1 MFHNSGKTKGIGFY
15 RIPVVVTN
23 QGEKAEELSRERR
36 ERWIAAISRDDITSK
51 DVLSN
56 ERVCGRHFVSGQS
69 AKPWD
74 KYNVDWVPTL
84 NLGKTKYQQENHDIK
99 EARAKRAKERRKRSL
114 ERQEREAAEKRKK
127 IDVSGLPVRDMDFS
141 DPKEGSSKE
150 IDSSEDIFDHDC
162 AFQDHTCSTLV
173 DSSTQTQVDVS
184 EAMTQTEEFEYLF
197 KESYKPIDRDF
208 FDSDEK
214 VRFYSGL
221 PSMDILMTVLDF
233 VSPHIKRRTQTLS
246 LFQEMII
253 VLMKL
258 RLNIP
263 YQDLAYHFQV

>member
-1 MFHNSGKTKGIGFY
+1 M
-15 RIPVVVTN
+15 
-23 QGEKAEELSRERR
+23 
-36 ERWIAAISRDDITSK
+36 
-51 DVLSN
+51 
-56 ERVCGRHFVSGQS
+56 SGQS

-114 ERQEREAAEKRKK
+114 ERQEREAAKKRKK
-127 IDVSGLPVRDMDFS
+127 IDVSGLPVRDVDFS

-197 KESYKPIDRDF
+197 KESYKPIDQDF
-208 FDSDEK
+208 F
-214 VRFYSGL
+214 
-221 PSMDILMTVLDF
+221 
-233 VSPHIKRRTQTLS
+233 
-246 LFQEMII
+246 
-253 VLMKL
+253 
-258 RLNIP
+258 
-263 YQDLAYHFQV
+263 

>member
-1 MFHNSGKTKGIGFY
+1 MSVAF
-15 RIPVVVTN
+15 
-23 QGEKAEELSRERR
+23 
-36 ERWIAAISRDDITSK
+36 
-51 DVLSN
+51 
-56 ERVCGRHFVSGQS
+56 
-69 AKPWD
+69 
-74 KYNVDWVPTL
+74 
-84 NLGKTKYQQENHDIK
+84 
-99 EARAKRAKERRKRSL
+99 
-114 ERQEREAAEKRKK
+114 
-127 IDVSGLPVRDMDFS
+127 PVRDVDFS

-208 FDSDEK
+208 FYSDEK

-233 VSPHIKRRTQTLS
+233 VSPHIKRRTQKLS

-258 RLNIP
+258 RLNMP
-263 YQDLAYHFQV
+263 YQDLAYRFQVSVTTISRIFASWLPVMDQHLSPLIYWPERHQLWKTMPLCFQQAFGT